1 VLTRIRTMAPL
12 FAIALVATACSGDA
26 TTEDTSESTSAPT
39 TATTEAS
46 PTTTVAQ
53 DTTTTTEAP
62 PPPQPEFLWADVTDV
77 ALPGDTTD
85 TWSNKVELADI
96 DADGDVD
103 ILFADGGDQTRAGD
117 PQINQAWLN
126 DGTGVFTDASEAVFG
141 STGDLARVIKA
152 RDVNGDDIVDLVV
165 GTTWV
170 TQTRLYLGTGEGAFE
185 EVTETH
191 LPAIPLSTGDLE
203 VGDVDGDGDL
213 DMVLADWGEGHP
225 SLSGGGVTRLWLN
238 DGSGVF
244 TDATDRMPQVP
255 VEWSWELE
263 LVDIDNDFDLDIAIS
278 CKACTGSFLFEN
290 DGTGTFT
297 DVSDR
302 LPQFANSYEFEAID
316 LSGDGFLDLVTLND
330 GDPAETALG
339 NHVFFADGDGGF
351 HDVTAQAHP
360 GGLGTDD
367 NMTVFLDF
375 DSDGD
380 ADVLVAHLGTRDRL
394 MVNDGTGAF
403 SLLMEIFSGDG
414 TGGALG
420 MAAADLNADGR
431 IDIVQSQGE
440 IGDMTDKV
448 FLGALVEPDTAPPI
462 IGPATVIEGVLHVRL
477 HDNKS
482 PLMPHDFTTVTVTGP
497 SGEMALEWYGEYLW
511 RGAAGDVG
519 DYTICATDAA
529 GNQACSDPISVG

>member
-1 VLTRIRTMAPL
+1 MLTRIRTMAPL